1 MKRLAGNPRF
11 WAIVAMMLALSLLHY
26 VEWLGLADTATPSW
40 HFGLTR
46 HSFDRILFLVPIIY
60 AGYCFR
66 LKAGLTTAAA
76 AFVIML
82 PRCIWASPA
91 PLDALL
97 EMIGV
102 VLVGISTCFWFE
114 SKWRSREQKEQS
126 SRELENAQENLQT
139 QVRLSR
145 SNAKRLA
152 TLNAISGMLSR
163 SLEPEQVLGGA
174 VDLVMDVMEVEIALI
189 FTLEHNSQE
198 ARLAAHE
205 GISSE
210 FSGQLESSRVW
221 DSVNR
226 PVIQKGLPALIE
238 DVTRTISG
246 EEIMRREKIQSLL
259 TVPLRAK
266 GEITGTLCVGNR
278 RPRQFLPEDV
288 ELLTVIGTQIGI
300 AMENTKLY
308 RKEKQMEENLRHYI
322 KAVTHAQE
330 EERKRI
336 SRELHDETVQQLVA
350 LSHQLEEYREGNTR
364 LSEDDLQ
371 ALTALQQRL
380 KDAMRSIR
388 LFSRDLR
395 PPMIDDLGLV
405 PALEWLAGQLNSE
418 NAMNIEMKVEGIEG
432 RLSPDTELSIFRI
445 IQEALNN
452 ARRHAQASEVAV
464 NVEFSADSVDI
475 LVKDNGRGFLV
486 PDSMGD
492 LSKSGKLGLAGM
504 AERARLIGAELNI
517 QSTPGAGTSVRV
529 HVTR

>member
-26 VEWLGLADTATPSW
+26 VEWLGLADTAAPSW

-46 HSFDRILFLVPIIY
+46 HSLDRILFLVPIIY
-60 AGYCFR
+60 AGHSFR
-66 LKAGLTTAAA
+66 LRTGIATAFA
-76 AFVIML
+76 AFLIML
-82 PRCIWASPA
+82 PRAVLASPV

-97 EMIGV
+97 ESVGV
-102 VLVGISTCFWFE
+102 VFVGISTCVWFE
-114 SKWRSREQKEQS
+114 FKWRAREQKEES
-126 SRELENAQENLQT
+126 VRELEN
-139 QVRLSR
+139 VR
-145 SNAKRLA
+145 
-152 TLNAISGMLSR
+152 
-163 SLEPEQVLGGA
+163 
-174 VDLVMDVMEVEIALI
+174 
-189 FTLEHNSQE
+189 
-198 ARLAAHE
+198 
-205 GISSE
+205 
-210 FSGQLESSRVW
+210 
-221 DSVNR
+221 
-226 PVIQKGLPALIE
+226 
-238 DVTRTISG
+238 
-246 EEIMRREKIQSLL
+246 
-259 TVPLRAK
+259 
-266 GEITGTLCVGNR
+266 
-278 RPRQFLPEDV
+278 
-288 ELLTVIGTQIGI
+288 
-300 AMENTKLY
+300 
-308 RKEKQMEENLRHYI
+308 ENLRYYI
-322 KAVTHAQE
+322 QAVTRAQE

-350 LSHQLEEYREGNTR
+350 LSHQLEEYREGNPR
-364 LSEDDLQ
+364 LSENDLQ

-418 NAMNIEMKVEGIEG
+418 NAMNIEMKVEGVEG

-464 NVEFSADSVDI
+464 NVDFAADSVDI
-475 LVKDNGRGFLV
+475 VVKDNGRGFLV

-492 LSKSGKLGLAGM
+492 LSKTGKLGLAGM
-504 AERARLIGAELNI
+504 AERARLIGAKLNI